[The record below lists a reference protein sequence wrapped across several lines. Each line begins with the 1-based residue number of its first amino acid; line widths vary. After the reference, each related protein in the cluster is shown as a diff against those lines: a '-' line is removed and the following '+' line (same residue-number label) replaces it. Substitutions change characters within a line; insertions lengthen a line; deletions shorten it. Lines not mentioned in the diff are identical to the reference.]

1 MEIRK
6 EIKQV
11 NCYPGKNKPAWIVI
25 HETDNYSK
33 GAGAAKHAQAHGAGN
48 LSTSVHWYVDDA
60 LAVQTLNYSDGAWAV
75 GVEYGTP
82 LVAGVGNSNSINI
95 EICVNPD
102 SNYDTARKNCIELV
116 KQIMNETGIDAD
128 HVIRHYDAK
137 RKYCPRKML
146 DTPQL
151 WTDFKV
157 ALTRRETPAE
167 PEKKSGWYEE
177 VDGLRFYL
185 GNTGECVRNDWYQ
198 DGDKWYWFNGAGI
211 MVTNTWYQYEGDWY
225 YLGGDG
231 AMVKGLQAV
240 DGKWYYLDQ
249 DGRMATEPVVL
260 TPDQDGALQYP
271 GLVNGC

>member
-11 NCYPGKNKPAWIVI
+11 NCYPGKNHPDWIVI

-48 LSTSVHWYVDDA
+48 LSTSVHWYVDDT

-82 LVAGVGNSNSINI
+82 LVAGVGNNNSINI
-95 EICVNPD
+95 EICVNPE

-116 KQIMNETGIDAD
+116 KQIMEETGIDAD

-151 WTDFKV
+151 WTDFKA
-157 ALTRRETPAE
+157 ALIAQGTPQE
-167 PEKKSGWYEE
+167 PEKKSGWQHTDIGWWYMYE
-177 VDGLRFYL
+177 DGTYPANKWELINHHWYL
-185 GNTGECVRNDWYQ
+185 FNQ
-198 DGDKWYWFNGAGI
+198 DGY
-211 MVTNTWYQYEGDWY
+211 MVTGWHRWDGKTCDPDDGSGDWY
-225 YLGGDG
+225 FLDNTKNGPLEG
-231 AMVKGLQAV
+231 ACWHSQ
-240 DGKWYYLDQ
+240 
-249 DGRMATEPVVL
+249 E
-260 TPDQDGALQYP
+260 
-271 GLVNGC
+271 NGIMEVWWIK